1 MDITLSRTG
10 KNAGPVPEYS
20 RYWVF
25 HEKIWRKV
33 VQKSTSPGMI
43 ARPDA
48 HAGNNR

>member
-1 MDITLSRTG
+1 M
-10 KNAGPVPEYS
+10 NAGAVPNFDLVEP
-20 RYWVF
+20 
-25 HEKIWRKV
+25 HMKKIWRKV